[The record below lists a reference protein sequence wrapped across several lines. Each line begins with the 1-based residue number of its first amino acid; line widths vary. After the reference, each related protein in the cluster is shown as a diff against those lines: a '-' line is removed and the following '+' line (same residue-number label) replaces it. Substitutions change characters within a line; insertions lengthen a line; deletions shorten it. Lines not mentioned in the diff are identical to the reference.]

1 MAIRDKSA
9 YYGLDDPGMSE
20 LPDSTRLFLARR
32 KQQKRLGKD
41 VYDRRKEF
49 FRTLHS
55 AEGENDAPSAGAPE
69 LSENDRRKA
78 RRVRERSSK

>member
-1 MAIRDKSA
+1 MANRDKGA
-9 YYGLDDPGMSE
+9 YYGLDDPGMQDIPE
-20 LPDSTRLFLARR
+20 STALFLARR

-49 FRTLHS
+49 FRALHTS
-55 AEGENDAPSAGAPE
+55 EGTDDAPSPGAPE

-78 RRVRERSSK
+78 RRVRERST

>member
-1 MAIRDKSA
+1 MANRDKSA
-9 YYGLDDPGMSE
+9 YSGLDDPGMGEISE
-20 LPDSTRLFLARR
+20 STRLFLARR

-49 FRTLHS
+49 FRALHTP
-55 AEGENDAPSAGAPE
+55 EGGADAASSGTPE

-78 RRVRERSSK
+78 RRVREGSAK